1 MYPVSFLLLIDNR
14 EPAGCACRLPVI
26 NGQTISFCEIMCDE
40 RKIPM
45 QENILTMKG
54 ITKVFGSTVA
64 LDHVDLNVRKGEVH
78 ALLGEN
84 GAGKSTLMKIL
95 SGVYSADEGTITID
109 GQTVTFQNTREAAK
123 GGVGLVFQELNLVP
137 SLTTTENAFL
147 GRLKTK
153 NGRVLWKEMR
163 AEFAAFMKSID
174 FEMNPN
180 SLVSDLSI
188 AEKQMIEIARALM
201 LQSKII
207 VLDEPTAPL
216 TTQEIRK
223 LFTIVRNLKEKGIT
237 IIYISH
243 RLEEVFQICDR
254 ATILRDG
261 HYICTLDVENTCK
274 EELIEKMVGR
284 SMEGEFPER
293 TFGQYKEKVLEVKDL
308 CTPGFLLN
316 INLTLHKG
324 EILGLAGLVGSGRS
338 EIAKAV
344 FGADKI
350 EKGEFYINGK
360 KVAIHSTLMAKAH
373 SIGLVPE
380 DRKDEGLSLNF
391 SVQRNISITNLKKSC
406 SNFGLLS
413 SRKENEVAE
422 RYIHELNIKTPS
434 PRQRVEQLSGGNQ
447 QKVVLAKWLY
457 NDADILILDEPTRGI
472 DVGAK
477 YEIYLLM
484 LELVKQGKS
493 IIMISSELPE
503 IFALS
508 DRIVVMYEGEVR
520 NCVDNYPG
528 LKPEDVMQFAL
539 G

>member
-1 MYPVSFLLLIDNR
+1 
-14 EPAGCACRLPVI
+14 
-26 NGQTISFCEIMCDE
+26 
-40 RKIPM
+40 M
-45 QENILTMKG
+45 QDNILSMKG
-54 ITKVFGSTVA
+54 ITKAFGSTVA
-64 LDHVDLNVRKGEVH
+64 LDHVDFEVRKGEVH

-95 SGVYSADEGTITID
+95 NGVHIADEGTITLD
-109 GQTVTFQNTREAAK
+109 GKQVAFHNTREAAR

-153 NGRVLWKEMR
+153 GFGRVSWRAMR
-163 AEFAAFMKSID
+163 DEFTAFMKSID
-174 FEMNPN
+174 FEMDPDRI
-180 SLVSDLSI
+180 VGDLSI

-201 LQSKII
+201 LESKII

-216 TTQEIRK
+216 TTEEIRK
-223 LFTIVRNLKEKGIT
+223 LFDIIRNLKEKGIT

-254 ATILRDG
+254 ATVLRDG
-261 HYICTLDVENTCK
+261 HYICTLNVADTNK
-274 EELIEKMVGR
+274 AELIEKMVGR

-293 TFGQYKEKVLEVKDL
+293 EFGNYGEEILDVKHL
-308 CTPGFLLN
+308 FTPGFLRD

-338 EIAKAV
+338 EIARAI

-350 EKGEFYINGK
+350 EKGEFTVNGK
-360 KVAIHSTLMAKAH
+360 KVAIHSTMVAKAN

-380 DRKDEGLSLNF
+380 DRKDEGLSTQF
-391 SVQRNISITNLKKSC
+391 SVLKNITITNLSKSC
-406 SNFGLLS
+406 NRLGLLS
-413 SRKENEVAE
+413 RARENQAAE
-422 RYIHELNIKTPS
+422 RFVKELNIKTPHVN
-434 PRQRVEQLSGGNQ
+434 QRVEQLSGGNQ

-484 LELVKQGKS
+484 LEMVRRGKAV
-493 IIMISSELPE
+493 IMISSELPE

-508 DRIVVMYEGEVR
+508 DRIVVMYEGEIR
-520 NCVDNYPG
+520 NCVDNHAG
-528 LKPEDVMQFAL
+528 LKPEDIMRFAL

>member
-1 MYPVSFLLLIDNR
+1 
-14 EPAGCACRLPVI
+14 
-26 NGQTISFCEIMCDE
+26 
-40 RKIPM
+40 M
-45 QENILTMKG
+45 QENILCMKD
-54 ITKVFGSTVA
+54 ISKTFGSTKA
-64 LDHVDLNVRKGEVH
+64 LDHVDFTVRRGEVH

-95 SGVYSADEGTITID
+95 SGVYTADSGTIEID
-109 GQTVTFQNTREAAK
+109 GQPVHFRNTRESAQ

-147 GRLKTK
+147 GHLACKGAL
-153 NGRVLWKEMR
+153 GRVQWKKMQD
-163 AEFAAFMKSID
+163 EFAAFMRSID
-174 FEMNPN
+174 FEMDPTR
-180 SLVSDLSI
+180 LVSDLSI
-188 AEKQMIEIARALM
+188 AEKQMVEIARALM
-201 LQSKII
+201 MQSKII

-216 TTQEIRK
+216 TTEEIRK
-223 LFTIVRNLKEKGIT
+223 LFVIVRNLKEKGIT

-254 ATILRDG
+254 ATVLRDG
-261 HYICTLDVENTCK
+261 HYICTLDVAQTDK
-274 EELIEKMVGR
+274 AQLVEKMVGR
-284 SMEGEFPER
+284 SMEGEFPPR
-293 TFGQYKEKVLEVKDL
+293 TLGQYGEPVLEVKEL
-308 CTPGFLLN
+308 FTPGFLQN
-316 INLTLHKG
+316 INLTLHRG

-338 EIAKAV
+338 EIARAI

-350 EKGEFYINGK
+350 EKGEFFINGK
-360 KVAIHSTLMAKAH
+360 KVAIHSTMMAKGN

-380 DRKDEGLSLNF
+380 DRKDEGLAIDF
-391 SVQRNISITNLKKSC
+391 TIQRNITITNLKKSC
-406 SNFGLLS
+406 GGLGLLS
-413 SRKENEVAE
+413 GAKEARAAE
-422 RYIHELNIKTPS
+422 KYMKELSIKAAS

-484 LELVKQGKS
+484 LELVRQGKS
-493 IIMISSELPE
+493 VIMISSELPE

-508 DRIVVMYEGEVR
+508 DRIVVMYEGEIR

-528 LKPEDVMQFAL
+528 LRPEDVMQFAL

>member
-1 MYPVSFLLLIDNR
+1 M
-14 EPAGCACRLPVI
+14 
-26 NGQTISFCEIMCDE
+26 QFCEIMCDE

-64 LDHVDLNVRKGEVH
+64 LDHVDLNVRRGEVH

-95 SGVYSADEGTITID
+95 SGVHSADTGTITID
-109 GQTVTFQNTREAAK
+109 GQNVAFQNTRDAAK

-163 AEFAAFMKSID
+163 EEFSAFMKSID

-223 LFTIVRNLKEKGIT
+223 LFAIIRNLKEKGIT

-261 HYICTLDVENTCK
+261 HYICTLDVKDTCK

-293 TFGQYKEKVLEVKDL
+293 SFGGYGEPVLEVKDL

-316 INLTLHKG
+316 IDLTLHKG

-338 EIAKAV
+338 EIARAV

-350 EKGEFYINGK
+350 EKGEFRINGK
-360 KVAIHSTLMAKAH
+360 KVAIHSTMMAKAN

-391 SVQRNISITNLKKSC
+391 SVQRNISITNLKKTC
-406 SNFGLLS
+406 GAFGLLS
-413 SRKENEVAE
+413 GRKEHEVAE
-422 RYIHELNIKTPS
+422 KYIKELNIKTPS
-434 PRQRVEQLSGGNQ
+434 PKQRVEQLSGGNQ

-520 NCVDNYPG
+520 NCVENYKG

>member
-1 MYPVSFLLLIDNR
+1 
-14 EPAGCACRLPVI
+14 
-26 NGQTISFCEIMCDE
+26 
-40 RKIPM
+40 M
-45 QENILTMKG
+45 QENILMMKG

-64 LDHVDLNVRKGEVH
+64 LDHVDLNVRRGEVH

-109 GQTVTFQNTREAAK
+109 GQTVAFQNTREAAR

-163 AEFAAFMKSID
+163 EEFAAFMKSID

-180 SLVSDLSI
+180 SLVGDLSI

-261 HYICTLDVENTCK
+261 HYICTLDVADTCK

-293 TFGQYKEKVLEVKDL
+293 TFGQYGQEVQDL
-308 CTPGFLLN
+308 CTTGFLLD
-316 INLTLHKG
+316 INFSLHKG

-350 EKGEFYINGK
+350 EKGEFFINGK
-360 KVAIHSTLMAKAH
+360 KVAIHSTMMAKAH

-406 SNFGLLS
+406 GVFGLLS
-413 SRKENEVAE
+413 GRKEHEVAE
-422 RYIHELNIKTPS
+422 KYIKELNIKTPS

-520 NCVDNYPG
+520 SCVENYPG

>member
-1 MYPVSFLLLIDNR
+1 
-14 EPAGCACRLPVI
+14 
-26 NGQTISFCEIMCDE
+26 
-40 RKIPM
+40 M
-45 QENILTMKG
+45 QENILSMKG
-54 ITKVFGSTVA
+54 ITKTFGSTVA
-64 LDHVDLNVRKGEVH
+64 LDHVDLEVRKGEVH

-95 SGVYSADEGTITID
+95 SGVHQPDEGEIVID
-109 GQTVTFQNTREAAK
+109 NQKVSFRNTRESAQ

-147 GRLKTK
+147 GRLKTTRS
-153 NGRVLWKEMR
+153 GRVLWKEMR
-163 AEFAAFMKSID
+163 EEFTAFMRSID
-174 FEMNPN
+174 FDMDPN
-180 SLVSDLSI
+180 RLVSDLSI

-201 LQSKII
+201 LESRII

-216 TTQEIRK
+216 TTEEIRK
-223 LFTIVRNLKEKGIT
+223 LFDIIRNLKEKGIT

-254 ATILRDG
+254 ATVLRDG
-261 HYICTLDVENTCK
+261 HYICTLNVQETNK
-274 EELIEKMVGR
+274 SELIEKMVGR
-284 SMEGEFPER
+284 SMEGEFPKR
-293 TFGQYKEKVLEVKDL
+293 SFGAYGEELLEVKHL
-308 CTPGFLLN
+308 FTPGFLRD

-338 EIAKAV
+338 EIARAI
-344 FGADKI
+344 FGADRI
-350 EKGEFYINGK
+350 EKGEFIVNGK
-360 KVAIHSTLMAKAH
+360 KVAIHSTMAAKAL

-380 DRKDEGLSLNF
+380 DRKDEGLSTQF
-391 SVQRNISITNLKKSC
+391 SVLKNITITNL
-406 SNFGLLS
+406 
-413 SRKENEVAE
+413 SRACNRLGFISRAKENEAAE
-422 RYIHELNIKTPS
+422 GFVRELKIKTPS
-434 PRQRVEQLSGGNQ
+434 VNQRVEQLSGGNQ

-484 LELVKQGKS
+484 LEMVRRGKAV
-493 IIMISSELPE
+493 IMISSELPE

-508 DRIVVMYEGEVR
+508 DRIMVMYEGEVR
-520 NCVDNYPG
+520 SCVDNRPG
-528 LKPEDVMQFAL
+528 LKPEDIMRFAL